1 MKLPRRKFLKVGA
14 SGIALAATAGCGQ
27 MPREFRQL
35 LALVSPGGGP
45 FQPPAAETI
54 DPIIHALNRTGFG
67 ARPGD
72 YQRVRKLAKSPEAA
86 AAAYLE
92 EQLHPE
98 NIQDEDAEY
107 AARRFETLQEPPGEL
122 FEYQPDLLHNELM
135 RATVTRAVLS
145 ERQLFEVMA
154 QFWSDHF
161 NIDPS
166 KGDCKWLK
174 IVDDRDVIR
183 KHALGKF
190 PDMLRA
196 SALSPAMLWYL
207 DGHVN
212 RRAKPADKPNENY
225 ARELLELHTLG
236 VHGGYTQADVME
248 VARCLTGWTVR
259 SMGTPP
265 YFQIGKVEFDPAQH
279 DFGSKI
285 ILGQTLPSTSL
296 ASSKELLDQCGR
308 HELDRVLQIVVAHP
322 ATARHLSTKLC
333 RHFIADN
340 PPAEIVTKVADTF
353 SKSEGDIRQTLRALF
368 QTDEFLLTRGNK
380 FKRPFTFV
388 ASALRATGARTDCG
402 MEIVDYLKRMGHAP
416 FNYPTPEG
424 YPDQASP
431 WMGTLLWR
439 WNFAV
444 ALSQNNIKGTRT
456 DLEALR
462 ASAGGDE
469 RLMGHLLG
477 RKPSPAE
484 AQAFADS
491 GAGLVL
497 MLASPAFQW
506 C

>member
-212 RRAKPADKPNENY
+212 RRAKPADKPNENT

-248 VARCLTGWTVR
+248 VARCLTGWDR
-259 SMGTPP
+259 ALRWELRRIFKSARWKSILASMTSARKLFWAKRFLPP
-265 YFQIGKVEFDPAQH
+265 ASSRLPKNFSINAGPARTGSRAPNRCCPPRDRPALEHQAVPSLHRGQSSRRNRDKSRRYFQ
-279 DFGSKI
+279 
-285 ILGQTLPSTSL
+285 
-296 ASSKELLDQCGR
+296 
-308 HELDRVLQIVVAHP
+308 QI
-322 ATARHLSTKLC
+322 
-333 RHFIADN
+333 
-340 PPAEIVTKVADTF
+340 
-353 SKSEGDIRQTLRALF
+353 
-368 QTDEFLLTRGNK
+368 
-380 FKRPFTFV
+380 
-388 ASALRATGARTDCG
+388 
-402 MEIVDYLKRMGHAP
+402 
-416 FNYPTPEG
+416 
-424 YPDQASP
+424 
-431 WMGTLLWR
+431 
-439 WNFAV
+439 
-444 ALSQNNIKGTRT
+444 
-456 DLEALR
+456 
-462 ASAGGDE
+462 
-469 RLMGHLLG
+469 
-477 RKPSPAE
+477 
-484 AQAFADS
+484 
-491 GAGLVL
+491 
-497 MLASPAFQW
+497 
-506 C
+506 